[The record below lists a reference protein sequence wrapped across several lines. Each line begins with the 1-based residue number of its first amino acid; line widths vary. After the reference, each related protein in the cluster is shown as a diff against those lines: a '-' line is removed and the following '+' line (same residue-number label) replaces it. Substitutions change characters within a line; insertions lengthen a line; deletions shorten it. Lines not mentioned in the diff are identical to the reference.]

1 MAGHLSFNTSSSI
14 KYTCIKI
21 RFVGLV
27 STKVAKTA
35 EEVYVL
41 NQQTVLLGNPNNTE
55 EAVLPEG
62 KHSWPFE
69 FTLPLH
75 HIPSS
80 GKYRHGS
87 VKYTLTA
94 IITSKTFLGG
104 IQEIKANHT
113 VQLRDLINCA
123 LPPYSTS
130 ASVLGSS
137 NTKPD
142 SNKAKDLA
150 TANALL
156 ACSAYLAGQQ
166 LSVAL
171 ELTHPKKICR
181 DPGCW
186 VQLIRKEHYCAG
198 EYVTCSH
205 VVALT
210 TKALVIDSDSN
221 TARIEAELA
230 IPSDAHP
237 TMVTTKI
244 ISIQYHLL
252 ILLDMRTRTGF
263 MESKLR
269 KNISKKQR
277 TKLLA
282 TPGGFEVQ
290 VPVVI
295 GTVSDVQHSY
305 RTSPFAQGNE
315 AAVDRVIVSSDPN
328 GLIPSVVSAM
338 SQLSLVPIPNG
349 TIAAMP
355 ANTRCSPGMASPSG
369 LSSPSPSTPTTASSH
384 SSTVSNSPRA
394 QVRQTQTQPSSS
406 GSYGHNTLRSM
417 FSGQVSG
424 STHRSTADV
433 FSKPL
438 PSLPTEAAVER
449 FTTLSPQAMSPQ
461 AMSPQAMS
469 PQAMSPH
476 HSRHP
481 QDSSPSTSS
490 PSYRQVPEGLVPSNS
505 YGYPQEKAVS
515 SPPHQHLQIQ
525 LPLAVQVQF
534 PTAPQAVALGMGP
547 ASPGAFERRASQ
559 RFSLGTAP
567 PGPVQSTHEDY
578 FQVRPNTP
586 PAILKNTVGAPASA
600 PYMPPP
606 PNTIPPGNWSIQPH
620 DSFQRSTSQP
630 LMHSHAPGPEYGY
643 VPGYTDTRNIP
654 RPQYSW
660 PAPSSHAP
668 PQNGYYTP
676 PLPPPI
682 SAPSSSQVSS
692 GGDVSSVPVHNMNT
706 MHARNPQQM
715 PVRNPQQMPVRNP
728 QQP

>member
-1 MAGHLSFNTSSSI
+1 MKKLSISLVEDGAVEHKGKSNVYLPGDSMAGHLSFNTSSSI

-35 EEVYVL
+35 EEIYVL
-41 NQQTVLLGNPNNTE
+41 NQQTVLFGNPNNTE

-69 FTLPLH
+69 FMVPSH

-80 GKYRHGS
+80 GKYRHGM

-104 IQEIKANHT
+104 MQELKANHT
-113 VQLRDLINCA
+113 VQLKDLINCA
-123 LPPYSTS
+123 LPPYSAS

-137 NTKPD
+137 NTKPVT
-142 SNKAKDLA
+142 NKAKNLI
-150 TANALL
+150 TANVQL
-156 ACSAYLAGQQ
+156 ASSAHLAGQQ

-171 ELTHPKKICR
+171 ELTHPKKIHR

-186 VQLIRKEHYCAG
+186 IQLIRKEHYYG
-198 EYVTCSH
+198 GDH
-205 VVALT
+205 VVASA

-230 IPSDAHP
+230 IPSDAYP
-237 TMVTTKI
+237 TMITTKI

-252 ILLDMRTRTGF
+252 VLLDMRARTGF

-282 TPGGFEVQ
+282 LPGGFEVQ

-295 GTVSDVQHSY
+295 GTVSDVQYSF
-305 RTSPFAQGNE
+305 RVSPFAQDDG
-315 AAVDRVIVSSDPN
+315 AAADRVIVSSDPN
-328 GLIPSVVSAM
+328 GLIPSVISAA
-338 SQLSLVPIPNG
+338 SQLSLAPIPNG

-355 ANTRCSPGMASPSG
+355 ANTRCSPGMTSPSR
-369 LSSPSPSTPTTASSH
+369 LSLPSPKTPTAASLT
-384 SSTVSNSPRA
+384 SSTVSNSPKM
-394 QVRQTQTQPSSS
+394 QVQIQPSNP
-406 GSYGHNTLRSM
+406 GSYDHNTLRSV
-417 FSGQVSG
+417 FGGQASG
-424 STHRSTADV
+424 STHRSTANM

-438 PSLPTEAAVER
+438 PSLPSATA
-449 FTTLSPQAMSPQ
+449 FTTLSPQAMSPHYP
-461 AMSPQAMS
+461 S
-469 PQAMSPH
+469 
-476 HSRHP
+476 HP
-481 QDSSPSTSS
+481 QDSSSSTPSSS
-490 PSYRQVPEGLVPSNS
+490 YMGYRQVSEDLNPSNS
-505 YGYPQEKAVS
+505 YGYPKEKAAS

-547 ASPGAFERRASQ
+547 ASPGAFERRTSQ
-559 RFSLGTAP
+559 RFSLGTAS

-586 PAILKNTVGAPASA
+586 PAILKNTIGAPASA

-606 PNTIPPGNWSIQPH
+606 PNT
-620 DSFQRSTSQP
+620 
-630 LMHSHAPGPEYGY
+630 
-643 VPGYTDTRNIP
+643 
-654 RPQYSW
+654 
-660 PAPSSHAP
+660 
-668 PQNGYYTP
+668 TP
-676 PLPPPI
+676 P
-682 SAPSSSQVSS
+682 V
-692 GGDVSSVPVHNMNT
+692 
-706 MHARNPQQM
+706 MHLDLHMDMR
-715 PVRNPQQMPVRNP
+715 
-728 QQP
+728 